1 MRGFRELVDDIAE
14 VVRRPV
20 LSISTNGT
28 LIDEP
33 WAERLVET
41 PFANVTISI
50 DGGTA
55 ATYNRLRRGADLDLV
70 LANIERVNRWKA
82 RALRARAA
90 HLDSFFVVMR
100 SNFRE
105 IPQYLELMAHHQI
118 TDVSLQTMEIS
129 PENSA
134 RAPTLEA
141 DESISSRNEVHELHG
156 LLRQIVPRFRTKFR
170 MIRMSGLRTLF
181 EAHGLDGDFLCE
193 GEQNLY
199 PDSDDLAATATGFD
213 LCPNPWT
220 TLFLVENGDA
230 HLCFLSQPI
239 GNLYCD
245 SLSHLWNSPRAI
257 AKRCDMIAGR
267 YLASGC
273 SPQYCGWRE
282 GKASPAHLDAVQLP
296 GPLSEMVS
304 IEPCSDHAASLAL
317 VRRLVKEEE
326 RKRLAAEQLARDAEA
341 RAEKAIRDF
350 YKLDAPFTRLSAE
363 TPGRSKSS
371 TSCHASPDSARH
383 ASPSGRRD
391 EPQGLAADAGPAG
404 TVIHSCKSLE
414 CAKALSGEQETPS
427 WRKHGYRRFRMIT
440 PTRPPNDCGSRCKP
454 PCPRGDNP
462 EALHQVQTFQS
473 SSSW

>member
-1 MRGFRELVDDIAE
+1 MATDADRAYQDNLELSKVEYQRREVYLHSHPRCLSLVLGNACNIDCIHCYQAKNGDNLLHPEQVGLGLRRELKAFYPFVSTLRVQGGEVLAMRGFRELVDDLAE

-28 LIDEP
+28 LIDEQ
-33 WAERLVET
+33 WAEQLVRT

-55 ATYNRLRRGADLDLV
+55 ATYNRLRRGADLHLV
-70 LANIERVNRWKA
+70 LANIERINRWKA
-82 RALRARAA
+82 RLASTRPY
-90 HLDSFFVVMR
+90 LDSFFVVMR

-105 IPQYLELMAHHQI
+105 IPQYLDLMAHHQI
-118 TDVSLQTMEIS
+118 TDVSLLTMEIS

-134 RAPTLEA
+134 RVPTLEA
-141 DESISSRNEVHELHG
+141 DESISSRNEVRELHD
-156 LLRQIVPRFRTKFR
+156 LLHQALPRFRSRFR
-170 MIRMSGLRTLF
+170 MMRMSGLRTLF

-199 PDSDDLAATATGFD
+199 PDSDDLAAAGFD

-273 SPQYCGWRE
+273 SRQYCGWRE
-282 GKASPAHLDAVQLP
+282 GKASPARREAVQSP
-296 GPLSEMVS
+296 GPLSEIVS
-304 IEPCSDHAASLAL
+304 TQPSCDHQAPLAL
-317 VRRLVKEEE
+317 VRRLMKEEE
-326 RKRLAAEQLARDAEA
+326 RKRLASEQLTRDAEA

-350 YKLDAPFTRLSAE
+350 YSLNAAFSAYRASWPVKVAHKLSRIAGF
-363 TPGRSKSS
+363 GQ
-371 TSCHASPDSARH
+371 
-383 ASPSGRRD
+383 RR
-391 EPQGLAADAGPAG
+391 
-404 TVIHSCKSLE
+404 
-414 CAKALSGEQETPS
+414 
-427 WRKHGYRRFRMIT
+427 
-440 PTRPPNDCGSRCKP
+440 KP
-454 PCPRGDNP
+454 
-462 EALHQVQTFQS
+462 
-473 SSSW
+473 